1 MPVPSTMA
9 DLSVTATSNSP
20 AGSDA
25 IGNTLDDYLRAIQS
39 ILRSTQAVSSSTIAS
54 ASTTAIG
61 GSDAEVVT
69 ITGSG
74 TINSFGTVSAG
85 IRRVLRFTG
94 AATITDSANIVLPGG
109 NITTAADDVL
119 VFRSLGSGVWTL
131 EASAKAVVA
140 DGSITYAKIQDVSA
154 TDKLLGRS
162 SSGAGDIEEI
172 DCTAAGRALL
182 DDADAAA
189 QRVTLQIPVEYYVAV
204 SDEVT
209 AITTGAA
216 KVTFYVTRAF
226 TLTSVFAGLTTQ
238 GTTGTTVDINKNGAS
253 IFSTLLTIDANEDT
267 SLTAATPAVISTTS
281 FAAGDKI
288 TVDIDVAGTNAKGL
302 KVSLIGRVA

>member
-9 DLSVTATSNSP
+9 DLSLTAASNSP

-25 IGNTLDDYLRAIQS
+25 IGNSLDDYLRAIQS
-39 ILRSTQAVSSSTIAS
+39 ILRSTQAVSAAS
-54 ASTTAIG
+54 ITANTTTAIG
-61 GSDAEVVT
+61 GSDAEVVN

-74 TINSFGTVSAG
+74 TINSFGTVGAG

-109 NITTAADDVL
+109 NITTAADDVY
-119 VFRSLGSGVWTL
+119 VFRSLGSGVWIL
-131 EASAKAVVA
+131 EASSRVSLA
-140 DGSITYAKIQDVSA
+140 DGSVTYAKIQDVSA
-154 TDKLLGRS
+154 TDKLLGRQ

-189 QRVTLQIPVEYYVAV
+189 QRVTLQIPVEYYVAA
-204 SDEVT
+204 SDETT

-226 TLTSVFAGLTTQ
+226 TLSSVVAGLTTQ
-238 GTTGTTVDINKNGAS
+238 GTTGTTVDVNKNGAS

-288 TVDIDVAGTNAKGL
+288 TVDIDAAGTGAKGL